1 MLRIVCTLVVLFT
14 VPVTMAELEHDH
26 GGHVHTHIGINA
38 DGLWGTTDDSV
49 LWIFATP
56 AQPLWE
62 TIHMEPTG
70 EWIGDKQIYEA
81 ELDCWHSAHPASG
94 LFQLGGADPAVMPD
108 WRIGLQRVS
117 YSVPDSFWMENE
129 NTGLEILLNDGDL
142 FSFGTPVWDDDLFN
156 EQGTLGA
163 WHFHIHTGFLALAD
177 GPGESFSA
185 TFRVV
190 DTGSTGFGESS
201 DYTIHFQTIPEPTT
215 LSLLLIGAA
224 TLRWK
229 G

>member
-1 MLRIVCTLVVLFT
+1 
-14 VPVTMAELEHDH
+14 
-26 GGHVHTHIGINA
+26 
-38 DGLWGTTDDSV
+38 
-49 LWIFATP
+49 
-56 AQPLWE
+56 
-62 TIHMEPTG
+62 MEPTG

-229 G
+229 R